1 MWKTVLFGSRFL
13 LAISHRRT
21 GTRGQLPS
29 PEYWLQNRAIFETIH
44 GTTESFPADR
54 GTPLWL
60 LLADKAFFSA
70 LRNSLFQ
77 GSGQKEFA
85 R

>member
-44 GTTESFPADR
+44 GTTESFPAHH
-54 GTPLWL
+54 GTPSLVASGGQGL
-60 LLADKAFFSA
+60 FSA